1 MKVLKFGGT
10 SVGSIAN
17 MKMVKDIIADNEKKI
32 VVLSA
37 MSGTT
42 NALVEISDLIKN
54 GKSVEA
60 ILNIEKLHDKYT
72 LVLNDLLNEGTLKQ
86 DVEIYVDSVF
96 SFLKICASEKHTPL
110 LYNKIVAQGELLS
123 TYIFTVYLNQEG
135 LNAIL
140 LPALDFMRIDK
151 TNDPDYFYIKQ
162 NLLRIIKEASSSNI
176 YITQGFICLDAYGNI
191 ANLQRGGSDYTATII
206 GAAVNADEVEIWTDI
221 DGMHNNDPRFVE
233 NTHAI
238 SNLSFDEAAELAY
251 FGAKILH
258 PQTVMPAREAN
269 IPVRLKNTMDP
280 ASYGTLISIDFK
292 GEGIKAIAAKDNI
305 TAIKIKSARML
316 LAHGFL
322 KKVFEI
328 FEKYETSIDMITTS
342 EVAVSLTID
351 DDKNLVSILE
361 ELEKFSVVEVDKQQ
375 SIICLVGH
383 LVVRHHETHRLF
395 KVLQDISVRMISYG
409 GSNNNISLLVNT
421 NDKITALKCL
431 NRYIFEGVTA

>member
-10 SVGSIAN
+10 SVGSIEN
-17 MKMVKDIIADNEKKI
+17 IKCVKDIIDDGHKKI

-54 GKSVEA
+54 NKINEALLSVEA
-60 ILNIEKLHDKYT
+60 LYKNYK
-72 LVLNDLLNEGTLKQ
+72 LVLEELIKKPSLKE
-86 DVEIYVDSVF
+86 DVADYINTVF
-96 SFLKICASEKHTPL
+96 DYLKVCTSKKYSEL
-110 LYNKIVAQGELLS
+110 LYNKIVSQGELLS
-123 TYIFTVYLNQEG
+123 TYFFTKYLHQENV
-135 LNAIL
+135 NARL

-151 TNDPDYFYIKQ
+151 MNEPDDFYIQQ
-162 NLLRIIKEASSSNI
+162 NLQRIINETAPAEI
-176 YITQGFICLDAYGNI
+176 YITQGFICLNAFGKV

-206 GAAVNADEVEIWTDI
+206 GAVVKAEEVQIWTDI

-258 PQTVMPAREAN
+258 PHTVMPAREAN
-269 IPVRLKNTMDP
+269 IPVRLKNTMNP
-280 ASYGTLISIDFK
+280 ESYGTLISKYFK

-316 LAHGFL
+316 LAYGFL

-351 DDKNLVSILE
+351 DAKNLPSIIE
-361 ELEKFSVVEVDKQQ
+361 ELEKFSTVEVDNQQ

-395 KVLQDISVRMISYG
+395 QVLQDISVRMISYG

-421 NDKITALKCL
+421 KDKITALKHL
-431 NRYIFEGVTA
+431 NSYVFDFETA

>member
-42 NALVEISDLIKN
+42 NSLVEISNFIKS
-54 GKSVEA
+54 GDKEA
-60 ILNIEKLHDKYT
+60 AIENIEKLHYKY
-72 LVLNDLLNEGTLKQ
+72 VAVINDLLKDGTLKQ
-86 DVEIYVDSVF
+86 DVEIYIDAVF
-96 SFLKICASEKHTPL
+96 SFLKICASEKHSPL

-123 TYIFTVYLNQEG
+123 TYIFTAYLNQEG

-151 TNDPDYFYIKQ
+151 TNDPDDFYIKQ
-162 NLLRIIKEASSSNI
+162 NLQRIIKEAAPSNI

-191 ANLQRGGSDYTATII
+191 ANLQRGGSDYTATIV
-206 GAAVNADEVEIWTDI
+206 GAAVNAEEVEIWTDI

-351 DDKNLVSILE
+351 DDKNLNSILE
-361 ELEKFSVVEVDKQQ
+361 ELEKFSVVEV
-375 SIICLVGH
+375 
-383 LVVRHHETHRLF
+383 
-395 KVLQDISVRMISYG
+395 
-409 GSNNNISLLVNT
+409 
-421 NDKITALKCL
+421 
-431 NRYIFEGVTA
+431 